1 MLTLPHIITRT
12 AQRYIAVRLT
22 VSIPFG
28 DDIDPAFDELFSAF
42 SSAGVEPNGMEFIKF
57 NLIDMPRLEI
67 EVGMTTDAVIPVT
80 GRLIE
85 GELPAGRYVSLTY
98 TGSYADLMEV
108 TAMLVGWAKEKGL
121 KWDSHQTP
129 DGEKFAC
136 RLEVHDNNPSIEP
149 DPAKL
154 QTTLLFKLADWP
166 QSLDA
171 NR

>member
-1 MLTLPHIITRT
+1 MLTIPQIINRT
-12 AQRYIAVRLT
+12 AQRYIAVRLP

-28 DDIDPAFDELFSAF
+28 DDMDPAFDELLSAF

-67 EVGMTTDAVIPVT
+67 EVGMTTNAAIPPT

-98 TGSYADLMEV
+98 TGSYADLMDV
-108 TAMLVGWAKEKGL
+108 TAMLVGWAKEKGV
-121 KWDSHQTP
+121 KWDSHRTP
-129 DGEKFAC
+129 HGEKFAC

-154 QTTLLFKLADWP
+154 QTTLLFKLAD
-166 QSLDA
+166 
-171 NR
+171 